1 MLYFNSGFECV
12 CNESKNY
19 LTFDT
24 KSEARNWL
32 KSHGYTEIDFSGVW
46 FEGTYNVVYYRI
58 RKFLGLPYYG
68 IVREHHNKREFLP
81 TGA

>member
-12 CNESKNY
+12 CNDSENY
-19 LTFDT
+19 LTFKT

-32 KSHGYTEIDFSGVW
+32 KSHGYTEYISGFW
-46 FEGTYNVVYYRI
+46 FEDTYDVVDYKI
-58 RKFLGLPYYG
+58 RKFLNLPYYG

-81 TGA
+81 VGA